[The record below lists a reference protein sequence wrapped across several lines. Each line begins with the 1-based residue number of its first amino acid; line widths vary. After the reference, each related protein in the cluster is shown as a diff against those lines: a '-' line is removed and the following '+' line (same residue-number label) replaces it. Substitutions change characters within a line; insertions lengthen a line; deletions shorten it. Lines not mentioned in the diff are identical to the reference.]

1 MCRML
6 LIGEHV
12 WWMFTSEVSPS
23 GPFVVSLCS
32 VFLSNFVKQKARVYA
47 CTMALLSHVW
57 SFLPF
62 GLSFA
67 TDLGDAVEKFHI
79 GFVQCRF
86 VAPLPRHSWSLV
98 ITPPTPSAR
107 ANPSLVGRCVLDKS
121 NQTETAGLRY
131 DGSVVSFPDING
143 PSAQSIRAF
152 AGALWQCIRALGF
165 TVCLPAK
172 TLPKLVAVGP
182 QLHPLTSFHTS
193 VQASQN

>member
-1 MCRML
+1 
-6 LIGEHV
+6 
-12 WWMFTSEVSPS
+12 
-23 GPFVVSLCS
+23 
-32 VFLSNFVKQKARVYA
+32 
-47 CTMALLSHVW
+47 MAPLSHVW

-107 ANPSLVGRCVLDKS
+107 ANPSYWFEVR
-121 NQTETAGLRY
+121 RIR
-131 DGSVVSFPDING
+131 SFLPDING

-152 AGALWQCIRALGF
+152 AGALWQCIRVLGF
-165 TVCLPAK
+165 TVCLQQK
-172 TLPKLVAVGP
+172 LPQTGRSGTATPSSHLIPHQRPSLAELKFENIMEVLQV
-182 QLHPLTSFHTS
+182 
-193 VQASQN
+193 